1 MSDSSSFHLLDERI
15 QRFIWAEGWESLR
28 DAQEAAIPLI
38 VKADRDVIVA
48 AATAAGKTEA
58 AFLPALTHLLQSD
71 PPGLIAYISPLKA
84 LINDQFGRLDRL
96 CEQLEVPVW
105 PWHGDI
111 SATTKTRFLSKRA
124 GVLLITPESLEA
136 LLCNRGTSIGAVFER
151 LTFFVVDELH
161 AFIGAERGKQLQSLM
176 HRIERVIGRTVPRIG
191 LSATLGDMSL
201 AADFLRPGKGPEVAM
216 VESKASGNE
225 LKILVKGYE
234 EPLVVEPGLMA
245 SPGFDADVD
254 DTVGNEQSDAPEVEE
269 ALEPVTPALIAAHLF
284 KGLRGS
290 NNLIFPNSRRE
301 VERYTHL
308 LNKMCE
314 DQHVPN
320 EFWPHHGSLSKEIR
334 SETEAA
340 LKQKERPASAIC
352 TNTLELGIDIGA
364 VKSVAQIGPPPS
376 VASLRQRL
384 GRSGR
389 RKGEPAILRGYC
401 VEDALGGKASLDT
414 ELRLG
419 TVQMAA
425 MISLLLEGWFEPPM
439 ARGAHLSTLVQQML
453 SFIAQNGGATIGQL
467 YGLLCGQET
476 PFTGVSKDEFVE
488 LVRHL
493 GQKELLVQDSSGTL
507 LHGRVGEKFV
517 NHYTF
522 YAAFA
527 GDEEFRIVN
536 GGRTLGTLPV
546 SQALSIGQRILFAG
560 KTWRVEDID
569 EPQKTIFVVRAGGG
583 TPPLF
588 SGGAGRTHT
597 RVRQRMREL
606 LETTDAPPYLD
617 EVARRFLSE
626 ARANYAA
633 RGLGNAI
640 LVDQGSETLLLT
652 WLGDAANEALACLLQ
667 RRGFKASAAGP
678 GVEVMKGQH
687 TAEDILDTLADA
699 AVDESPPLDVLLADV
714 KNLQREKWDWA
725 LPDRLLRRA
734 YASLYLNLDEALTWT
749 RMVSAGHTTKYSEG
763 EDGHEVHTRG

>member
-1 MSDSSSFHLLDERI
+1 MSTSSSFHLLDERI

-28 DAQEAAIPLI
+28 DAQEEAIPLV
-38 VKADRDVIVA
+38 VKGDRDVIVA

-58 AFLPALTHLLQSD
+58 AFLPALTHLVSAEPQ
-71 PPGLIAYISPLKA
+71 GLIVYISPLKA
-84 LINDQFGRLDRL
+84 LINDQFGRLERL

-111 SATTKTRFLSKRA
+111 SASTKTRFLAKRE

-136 LLCNRGTSIGAVFER
+136 LLCNRGTSVGAAFER

-161 AFIGAERGKQLQSLM
+161 AFIGAERGKQLQSLL
-176 HRIERVIGRTVPRIG
+176 HRIERVVGRTVPRIG

-201 AADFLRPGKGPEVAM
+201 AADFLRPGKGGSVAM
-216 VESKASGNE
+216 VESKSSGAE

-234 EPLVVEPGLMA
+234 EPLVVRVPGRSSVSDDSEPDE
-245 SPGFDADVD
+245 P
-254 DTVGNEQSDAPEVEE
+254 P
-269 ALEPVTPALIAAHLF
+269 EPVTPAQVAAHLF

-290 NNLIFPNSRRE
+290 NNLVFPNSRRE

-308 LNKMCE
+308 LNKLC
-314 DQHVPN
+314 DTQQVPN

-340 LKQKERPASAIC
+340 LKQKERPATAIC

-389 RKGEPAILRGYC
+389 RKGEPAVLRGYC
-401 VEDALGGKASLDT
+401 IEDAIGSKPSIAT

-419 TVQMAA
+419 TIQMVA

-439 ARGAHLSTLVQQML
+439 SKGAHLSTLIQQML
-453 SFIAQNGGATIGQL
+453 SYIAQNGGATIGQL
-467 YGLLCGQET
+467 YGLLCGPGT
-476 PFTGVSKDEFVE
+476 PFVGLTKEEFVE

-493 GQKELLVQDSSGTL
+493 GQKDLLMQDSSGTL
-507 LHGRVGEKFV
+507 LHGPTGEKFV

-527 GDEEFRIVN
+527 VDEEFRIVS

-546 SQALSIGQRILFAG
+546 SQALTVGQRILFAG

-569 EPQKTIFVVRAGGG
+569 DEQKTIFVVRAGGG
-583 TPPLF
+583 APPMF

-597 RVRQRMREL
+597 KVRQRMRQL
-606 LETTDAPPYLD
+606 LESPELPPYLD
-617 EVARRFLSE
+617 EVAKRFLME
-626 ARANYAA
+626 ARANYAS
-633 RGLGNAI
+633 RGLSTTFA
-640 LVDQGSETLLLT
+640 VDQGREVLLLT
-652 WLGDAANEALACLLQ
+652 WLGDSANEAIACLLQ
-667 RRGFKASAAGP
+667 RRGFAAAAGGP
-678 GVEVMKGQH
+678 GVEVLK
-687 TAEDILDTLADA
+687 TADTSVEDIVDVLIDA
-699 AVDESPPLDVLLADV
+699 AVDETPPLDVLLANA

-725 LPDRLLRRA
+725 LPDNLLRKA
-734 YASLYLNLDEALTWT
+734 YASLNLNIEEALAW
-749 RMVSAGHTTKYSEG
+749 V
-763 EDGHEVHTRG
+763 RGLEPSTDN

>member
-1 MSDSSSFHLLDERI
+1 MSESSSFHLLDERI

-58 AFLPALTHLLQSD
+58 AFLPALTHLVASD
-71 PPGLIAYISPLKA
+71 PPGLIVYISPLKA
-84 LINDQFGRLDRL
+84 LINDQFGRLGRL

-111 SATTKTRFLSKRA
+111 STSTKTRFLTKRQ

-136 LLCNRGTSIGAVFER
+136 LLCNRGTSVGAAFER
-151 LTFFVVDELH
+151 VTFFVVDELH
-161 AFIGAERGKQLQSLM
+161 AFIGAERGKQLQSLI

-201 AADFLRPGKGPEVAM
+201 AADFLRPGKGESVAM
-216 VESKASGNE
+216 VESKSSGAE
-225 LKILVKGYE
+225 LKVLVKGYE
-234 EPLVVEPGLMA
+234 EPLVVRADAGSGGADTEPDE
-245 SPGFDADVD
+245 P
-254 DTVGNEQSDAPEVEE
+254 P
-269 ALEPVTPALIAAHLF
+269 EPVTPAQVAAHIF

-290 NNLIFPNSRRE
+290 NNLVFPNSRRE

-308 LNKMCE
+308 LSKMCE
-314 DQHVPN
+314 AQQVPN

-340 LKQKERPASAIC
+340 LKQKERPATAIC

-401 VEDALGGKASLDT
+401 IEDAIGSKSSIDT

-419 TVQMAA
+419 AIQMAA

-439 ARGAHLSTLVQQML
+439 SGGEHFSTLIQQML
-453 SFIAQNGGATIGQL
+453 SYIAQNGGATIGQL
-467 YGLLCGQET
+467 YGLLCGPGT
-476 PFTGVSKDEFVE
+476 PFAGVSKEEFIE

-493 GQKELLVQDSSGTL
+493 GQKDLLIQDSSGTL
-507 LHGRVGEKFV
+507 LHGPTGEKFV

-527 GDEEFRIVN
+527 VEEEFRIVSA
-536 GGRTLGTLPV
+536 GRTLGTLPV
-546 SQALSIGQRILFAG
+546 SQALTVGQRILFAG
-560 KTWRVEDID
+560 RTWRVEDVD
-569 EPQKTIFVVRAGGG
+569 DQQKTIFVARAGGG
-583 TPPLF
+583 APPLF

-597 RVRQRMREL
+597 RVRQRTRQL
-606 LETTDAPPYLD
+606 LESNEVPPYFD

-633 RGLGNAI
+633 RGLSTNFV
-640 LVDQGSETLLLT
+640 VDQGREVLLLT
-652 WLGDAANEALACLLQ
+652 WLGDSANEALACLLQ
-667 RRGFKASAAGP
+667 RRGFTASAAGP
-678 GVEVMKGQH
+678 GVEVVK
-687 TAEDILDTLADA
+687 TASSDTDEVVDALMDA
-699 AVDESPPLDVLLADV
+699 AADDTPSLEILLTNS

-725 LPDRLLRRA
+725 LPESLLRKT
-734 YASLYLNLDEALTWT
+734 YASLNLNLEEALEW
-749 RMVSAGHTTKYSEG
+749 A
-763 EDGHEVHTRG
+763 RGLTSQATD

>member
-1 MSDSSSFHLLDERI
+1 MSDSGSFNLLEERI

-38 VKADRDVIVA
+38 LKADRDVIVA

-58 AFLPALTHLLQSD
+58 AFLPALTHLLQSA
-71 PPGLIAYISPLKA
+71 PPGLIVYISPLKA

-96 CEQLEVPVW
+96 CDQLAVPVW
-105 PWHGDI
+105 PWHGDV
-111 SATTKTRFLSKRA
+111 SATTKTKFLAKRQ

-136 LLCNRGTSIGAVFER
+136 LLCNRGTSVSAAFER
-151 LTFFVVDELH
+151 LKFFVVDELH

-201 AADFLRPGKGPEVAM
+201 AADFLRPGKGAAVAM
-216 VESKASGNE
+216 IESKSSGSE

-234 EPLVVEPGLMA
+234 EPLVVR
-245 SPGFDADVD
+245 
-254 DTVGNEQSDAPEVEE
+254 SDGEEE
-269 ALEPVTPALIAAHLF
+269 APEPVTPAQIAAHLF

-290 NNLIFPNSRRE
+290 NNLVFPNSRRE

-308 LNKMCE
+308 LNKLCAS
-314 DQHVPN
+314 QQVPN

-340 LKQKERPASAIC
+340 LKQKERPATAIC

-364 VKSVAQIGPPPS
+364 VKSVAQVGPPPS

-401 VEDALGGKASLDT
+401 VEGALDPKSSIAD
-414 ELRLG
+414 ELRLD
-419 TVQMAA
+419 TLKMTA

-439 ARGAHLSTLVQQML
+439 AHGAHFSTLIQQML

-467 YGLLCGQET
+467 YALLCGPST
-476 PFTGVSKDEFVE
+476 PFAGVSKEEFVE

-493 GQKELLVQDSSGTL
+493 GQKDLLTQDSAGTL
-507 LHGRVGEKFV
+507 LHGQLGEKFV

-522 YAAFA
+522 YASFA
-527 GDEEFRIVN
+527 ADEEFRIVT
-536 GGRTLGTLPV
+536 GGRMLGTLPV
-546 SQALSIGQRILFAG
+546 SQALTVGQRILFAG
-560 KTWRVEDID
+560 KTWRVEEID
-569 EPQKTIFVVRAGGG
+569 EEQKTIFVVRAGGG
-583 TPPLF
+583 APPLF

-597 RVRQRMREL
+597 RVRQRMRQL
-606 LETTDAPPYLD
+606 LESREVPPYLD
-617 EVARRFLSE
+617 EVAKRFLAE
-626 ARANYAA
+626 GRANYAA
-633 RGLGNAI
+633 RSLAQA
-640 LVDQGSETLLLT
+640 LFVDQGSELLLLT

-667 RRGFKASAAGP
+667 RRGFTASAGGP
-678 GVEVMKGQH
+678 GVEVLKG
-687 TAEDILDTLADA
+687 TKSSDEILDALFDA
-699 AVDESPPLDVLLADV
+699 GIDDSPSLDDLLAET
-714 KNLQREKWDWA
+714 KNLQRQKWDWA

-734 YASLYLNLDEALTWT
+734 YASLYLDLGEALMWAKGLGDEPNVNKELGVQPT
-749 RMVSAGHTTKYSEG
+749 
-763 EDGHEVHTRG
+763 

>member
-1 MSDSSSFHLLDERI
+1 MSDSGSFHLLDERI

-58 AFLPALTHLLQSD
+58 AFLPALTHLLLSD
-71 PPGLIAYISPLKA
+71 PPGLIVYISPLKA

-111 SATTKTRFLSKRA
+111 SASTKTRFLAKRQ

-136 LLCNRGTSIGAVFER
+136 LLCNRGTSIGAAFER

-201 AADFLRPGKGPEVAM
+201 AADFLRPGKGPAVAM
-216 VESKASGNE
+216 VESKSSGNE

-234 EPLVVEPGLMA
+234 EPLVVRAEE
-245 SPGFDADVD
+245 
-254 DTVGNEQSDAPEVEE
+254 NEEAPE
-269 ALEPVTPALIAAHLF
+269 PMTPAQIAAHLF

-290 NNLIFPNSRRE
+290 NNLVFPNSRRE

-314 DQHVPN
+314 AQQVPN

-340 LKQKERPASAIC
+340 LKQKEQPASAIC

-401 VEDALGGKASLDT
+401 VENAMGGKPSLDT

-419 TVQMAA
+419 TVRMTA

-439 ARGAHLSTLVQQML
+439 SKGAHLSTLVQQML

-467 YGLLCGQET
+467 YGLLCGPAT
-476 PFTGVSKDEFVE
+476 PFAGISKEEFVE

-493 GQKELLVQDSSGTL
+493 GQKELMTQDSAGAL

-527 GDEEFRIVN
+527 ADEEFRIVS

-546 SQALSIGQRILFAG
+546 SQALSVGQRILFAG

-569 EPQKTIFVVRAGGG
+569 EQQKTIFVVRAGGG
-583 TPPLF
+583 APPLF

-597 RVRQRMREL
+597 RVRQRMRQL
-606 LETTDAPPYLD
+606 LEATEVPPYLD
-617 EVARRFLSE
+617 QVAKRFLAE

-633 RGLGNAI
+633 RGLSEAFM
-640 LVDQGSETLLLT
+640 VDQGSETLLLT

-667 RRGFKASAAGP
+667 RRGFTASAAGP
-678 GVEVMKGQH
+678 GVEVLKGQH
-687 TAEDILDTLADA
+687 TTEDILDVLYDA
-699 AVDESPPLDVLLADV
+699 GVDETPPLDVLLADV

-725 LPDRLLRRA
+725 LPDRLLRKA
-734 YASLYLNLDEALTWT
+734 YASLYLDLDEALGW
-749 RMVSAGHTTKYSEG
+749 V
-763 EDGHEVHTRG
+763 RGLPRLASRQA

>member
-1 MSDSSSFHLLDERI
+1 VSDSISFHLLDERI

-28 DAQEAAIPLI
+28 DAQEEAIPLI
-38 VKADRDVIVA
+38 LEADRDVIVA

-58 AFLPALTHLLQSD
+58 AFLPALTHLLQCD
-71 PPGLIAYISPLKA
+71 PPGLIVYISPLKA

-111 SATTKTRFLSKRA
+111 SASTKTRFLSKRQ

-136 LLCNRGTSIGAVFER
+136 LLCNRGTSIGAAFER

-176 HRIERVIGRTVPRIG
+176 HRIESVIGRTVPRIG
-191 LSATLGDMSL
+191 LSATLGDMRL
-201 AADFLRPGKGPEVAM
+201 AADFLRPGKGSAVAM
-216 VESKASGNE
+216 VESKSSGNE
-225 LKILVKGYE
+225 LKILVRGFE
-234 EPLVVEPGLMA
+234 EPLVVRRSERQEDEEP
-245 SPGFDADVD
+245 P
-254 DTVGNEQSDAPEVEE
+254 
-269 ALEPVTPALIAAHLF
+269 EPVTPAQIAAHLF

-290 NNLIFPNSRRE
+290 NNLVFPNSRRE

-308 LNKMCE
+308 LNKLC
-314 DQHVPN
+314 DDHQVPN

-334 SETEAA
+334 AETEAA

-364 VKSVAQIGPPPS
+364 VKSVTQIGPPSS

-389 RKGEPAILRGYC
+389 RKGEPAILRGFC
-401 VEDALGGKASLDT
+401 VEDAIGGKPSIAT

-419 TVQMAA
+419 TVQMTA

-439 ARGAHLSTLVQQML
+439 SKGIHLSTLVQQTL

-467 YGLLCGQET
+467 YGLLCAPAT
-476 PFTGVSKDEFVE
+476 PFSGVSKEEFAQ

-493 GQKELLVQDSSGTL
+493 GHQELLMQDSSGTL
-507 LHGRVGEKFV
+507 LHGPVGEKFV

-527 GDEEFRIVN
+527 ADEEFRIVCS
-536 GGRTLGTLPV
+536 GRTLGTLPV

-569 EPQKTIFVVRAGGG
+569 EQQKTIFVVRAGGG
-583 TPPLF
+583 APPWF
-588 SGGAGRTHT
+588 TGGTGRIHT

-606 LETTDAPPYLD
+606 LESAEVPPYLD
-617 EVARRFLSE
+617 TVAQRFLAE
-626 ARANYAA
+626 GRTNHAA
-633 RGLGNAI
+633 RGLAEAS
-640 LVDQGSETLLLT
+640 LVDQGSEVLLLT
-652 WLGDAANEALACLLQ
+652 WLGDATNQAVACLLQ
-667 RRGFKASAAGP
+667 RRGFNSSPAGP
-678 GVEVMKGQH
+678 GVEVLKGDH
-687 TAEDILDTLADA
+687 STEDILDALIDA
-699 AVDESPPLDVLLADV
+699 GIDEPPPLDDLLADV

-725 LPDRLLRRA
+725 LPDQLLRRS
-734 YASLYLNLDEALTWT
+734 YASLHLNLEEALTWT
-749 RMVSAGHTTKYSEG
+749 RTLPNG
-763 EDGHEVHTRG
+763 

>member
-1 MSDSSSFHLLDERI
+1 MATADSTSFPLLDERI
-15 QRFIWAEGWESLR
+15 QRFIWGEGWESLR

-38 VKADRDVIVA
+38 IKADRDVIVA

-58 AFLPALTHLLQSD
+58 AFLPALTHLVRTD

-111 SATTKTRFLSKRA
+111 SASTKTRFMTKRQ

-136 LLCNRGTSIGAVFER
+136 LLCNRGTSVGAVLER

-176 HRIERVIGRTVPRIG
+176 HRIERVIGRAVPRIG

-201 AADFLRPGKGPEVAM
+201 AAEFLRPGKGSAVAM
-216 VESKASGNE
+216 VESKSSGNE

-234 EPLVVEPGLMA
+234 EPLVAKDDRMSLGEEEVNEKEP
-245 SPGFDADVD
+245 
-254 DTVGNEQSDAPEVEE
+254 PE
-269 ALEPVTPALIAAHLF
+269 LVTPAQIAAHLF
-284 KGLRGS
+284 KGLRGT
-290 NNLIFPNSRRE
+290 NNLVFPNSRRE

-308 LNKMCE
+308 LNKLCE
-314 DQHVPN
+314 QQQVPK

-340 LKQKERPASAIC
+340 LKQKEYPATAIC

-364 VKSVAQIGPPPS
+364 VKSVGQIGPPPS

-401 VEDALGGKASLDT
+401 VEDAVDPNASLDA

-419 TVQMAA
+419 TLQMTA
-425 MISLLLEGWFEPPM
+425 MISLLLEGWFEPP
-439 ARGAHLSTLVQQML
+439 RSHGAHLSTLVQQML

-467 YGLLCGQET
+467 YGLLCGTGT
-476 PFTGVSKDEFVE
+476 PFCGVSTDEFVE

-493 GQKELLVQDSSGTL
+493 GQKELLVQESSGVL
-507 LHGRVGEKFV
+507 LHGRVGEKLV

-527 GDEEFRIVN
+527 ADEEFRIIA
-536 GGRTLGTLPV
+536 GGRPLGSLPV
-546 SQALSIGQRILFAG
+546 SQALAVGQRILFAG
-560 KTWRVEDID
+560 KTWRVDEID
-569 EPQKTIFVVRAGGG
+569 EQQKTIFVVRSGGG
-583 TPPLF
+583 APPLF
-588 SGGAGRTHT
+588 SGGTGRTHT
-597 RVRQRMREL
+597 RVRQRMRQL
-606 LETTDAPPYLD
+606 LESTEALPAYLD
-617 EVARRFLSE
+617 EVAHRFLTE

-633 RGLGNAI
+633 RNLANKFV
-640 LVDQGSETLLLT
+640 VDQGPQVVLLT
-652 WLGDAANEALACLLQ
+652 WLGDAANEALACLLL
-667 RRGFKASAAGP
+667 RRGFIATAGGP
-678 GVEVMKGQH
+678 GVEVQKGKR
-687 TAEDILDTLADA
+687 TTEDVVDVLADA
-699 AVDESPPLDVLLADV
+699 AVDEIPPLDLLLADV
-714 KNLQREKWDWA
+714 SNLQREKWDWA
-725 LPDRLLRRA
+725 LPDSLLRRT
-734 YASLYLNLDEALTWT
+734 YASLYLDIGEALTWAKRLT
-749 RMVSAGHTTKYSEG
+749 DNSN
-763 EDGHEVHTRG
+763 